1 MRSTVAAVVSCRSEP
16 KVTDPYCAPGV
27 SHRYVLDLVR
37 AADRE
42 RFLAALFAPE
52 PARRGLLAVLAF
64 NHELARTRSVTR
76 EPLLAR
82 IRLEWW
88 REAVAEAAGA
98 GVVRAQPIVES
109 LRETIHRHGIAI
121 EKLSALVDA
130 REEEIEGPLDV
141 VRTGHALADL
151 QLAVLGPEDA
161 MSREAARAVA
171 AAALMGEGPE
181 RRELLAE
188 ARSLQTKVDPRAL
201 PVLLPALFLDG
212 EMSPWRKPLA
222 LWWAARRG
230 RY

>member
-1 MRSTVAAVVSCRSEP
+1 MTH
-16 KVTDPYCAPGV
+16 VTDPYCAPDA

-64 NHELARTRSVTR
+64 NHELARTRMVTR

-88 REAVAEAAGA
+88 REAVTEAAGA

-109 LRETIHRHGIAI
+109 LRETIHRHGIAV
-121 EKLSALVDA
+121 EKLATLIDS

-141 VRTGHALADL
+141 LRTGDALAAL
-151 QLAVLGPEDA
+151 QLAVLGPDD
-161 MSREAARAVA
+161 MPSREAVRAVA
-171 AAALMGEGPE
+171 AAGLMGEGPE

-188 ARSLQTKVDPRAL
+188 ARTLQERVDPRAL

-222 LWWAARRG
+222 LWWAARRR

>member
-1 MRSTVAAVVSCRSEP
+1 M
-16 KVTDPYCAPGV
+16 TDLYCASDA

-64 NHELARTRSVTR
+64 NHELARTRMVTR

-109 LRETIHRHGIAI
+109 LRETIHRHGIAV
-121 EKLSALVDA
+121 ETLAALIDA

-151 QLAVLGPEDA
+151 ELAVLGPEDA
-161 MSREAARAVA
+161 ASREAARGVA
-171 AAALMGEGPE
+171 AAGLMGEGQE

-188 ARSLQTKVDPRAL
+188 ARALQTKVDLRAL
-201 PVLLPALFLDG
+201 PVLLPALFLG
-212 EMSPWRKPLA
+212 EEMSPWRKPLA